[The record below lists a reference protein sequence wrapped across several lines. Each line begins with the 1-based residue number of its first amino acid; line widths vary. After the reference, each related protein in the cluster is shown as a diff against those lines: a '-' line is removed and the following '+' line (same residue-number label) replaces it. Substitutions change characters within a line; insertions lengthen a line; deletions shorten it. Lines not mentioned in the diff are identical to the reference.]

1 MGKVLGCKEQVL
13 HPVRSTPPPK
23 KRQAYRVRSPLLFL
37 WPTPDRD
44 MNLQFILRAGLTLG
58 LLRSVWV
65 AVEHFTGIRTTHLE
79 LVEPS
84 YGLYL
89 FLGAPLAWLYL
100 LRSNR
105 FNRPSLSLKGL
116 LPAAVGAG
124 AVAGAVNVLTFGLYT
139 ELLNPAYLDAF
150 IQWNVSES
158 SNTYEIANR
167 EFRLPAFLDILVMHP
182 LLLNPATAALVLVA
196 VRHREK

>member
-23 KRQAYRVRSPLLFL
+23 KRQAFHIRSPLLFL

-182 LLLNPATAALVLVA
+182 LLLNTATAALVLVA

>member
-1 MGKVLGCKEQVL
+1 MGKVLECKEQVL
-13 HPVRSTPPPK
+13 HPVRSTPNPK
-23 KRQAYRVRSPLLFL
+23 KRQAFRDRSPLLFL
-37 WPTPDRD
+37 WATPDRD
-44 MNLQFILRAGLTLG
+44 MNRQFTLRAGLTLG
-58 LLRSVWV
+58 LLRSAWI

-105 FNRPSLSLKGL
+105 FNRPPLSLKGL
-116 LPAAVGAG
+116 LPAAVVAG

-150 IQWNVSES
+150 IEWNMSES

-196 VRHREK
+196 VRNREK